1 MSHQDWDPVVIN
13 KKITN
18 NNVNKPTVP
27 QQRMAGS
34 KQLREVNDATS
45 AGKLKE
51 LQGGDR
57 QIMISMRV
65 AKGLKQDELAQALA
79 MPASI
84 YKNIENGKTIPT
96 PQQLNKINNYLK
108 INLKLS

>member
-1 MSHQDWDPVVIN
+1 MSHQDWEPVIIN
-13 KKITN
+13 KKLTN
-18 NNVNKPTVP
+18 NNINKPLVA
-27 QQRMAGS
+27 QQKMIGS
-34 KQLREVNDATS
+34 KQLKEVDEATS

-51 LQGGDR
+51 LHGGDR
-57 QIMISMRV
+57 QIMISMRA

-79 MPASI
+79 MPASV
-84 YKNIENGKTIPT
+84 YKNIENGKAIPT